1 MGVLEAETID
11 NAWVS
16 EAVVNFLR
24 GPLYTH
30 PLMSFIDESCLVF
43 TPEEENKFQYS
54 EVHDKF
60 KELVDELLTMFLA
73 ELGLSGEEF
82 FDQVSKAQDQLSGFV
97 VSTILTVDD
106 FLMFKAMMV
115 KRNLDLTNL
124 VLQAVEEARRASEE
138 AKEAGPPPPT
148 GTAAAEPGGEDPEG
162 VKSESEALQEGR
174 VPAPLGSAMDRRFQ
188 RARAP
193 PPQAL
198 QVSRTLGESDG
209 KRRELQQ
216 ALRLLQLEDEDVAM
230 AAALAASLKDCA
242 AADTELADINQAI
255 ALSLALDA
263 ELRRMQL
270 EQQHAGATA
279 PETRQD
285 EEQASCSS
293 AKAPAAP
300 SAPSPPTPASSAP
313 PAAPTATASAASAP
327 ATAAPPPAP
336 RVSDAAPAAAAGP
349 RVSEASTSNVPFV
362 VAVAAAP
369 AVAAAAALPPV
380 KLGPRSMAEAP
391 GFVPQGSLSSLP
403 PAKPRTSAEGA
414 PPADALIPGAGSTF
428 TNENSVQRRGAGY
441 SSGGVGGASASSN
454 VNPSPSN
461 SNRSD
466 LTAVR
471 EAAKEAA
478 ETQRSMVAMRS
489 GAAPAGGQADQ
500 WMMAQK
506 AKLVAAQRMERE
518 AETAAYKQQQQQ
530 QPRQAQK
537 GAKLGMG
544 SAAAAAAAT
553 SLETDAKR
561 AALRDRLAQGLK
573 QSLMAP
579 AVPQ

>member
-124 VLQAVEEARRASEE
+124 WPAERRPWSASPHACPASVRRCTAAAVHTGAASCRLCEGPTAWPCRAACQHRSEARWIGASNARRA
-138 AKEAGPPPPT
+138 
-148 GTAAAEPGGEDPEG
+148 
-162 VKSESEALQEGR
+162 
-174 VPAPLGSAMDRRFQ
+174 
-188 RARAP
+188 

-285 EEQASCSS
+285 EL
-293 AKAPAAP
+293 
-300 SAPSPPTPASSAP
+300 
-313 PAAPTATASAASAP
+313 AASRNRLFGRWLSGHP
-327 ATAAPPPAP
+327 D
-336 RVSDAAPAAAAGP
+336 DAALKPLFALPLNLRPLSQLPFEAPQAVEQLLAARQVAGGGD
-349 RVSEASTSNVPFV
+349 ASRIVTSIDLDIQHALERQISRY
-362 VAVAAAP
+362 VAHNASHGVHN
-369 AVAAAAALPPV
+369 AAALLIDTRDMGV
-380 KLGPRSMAEAP
+380 KA
-391 GFVPQGSLSSLP
+391 
-403 PAKPRTSAEGA
+403 
-414 PPADALIPGAGSTF
+414 
-428 TNENSVQRRGAGY
+428 
-441 SSGGVGGASASSN
+441 
-454 VNPSPSN
+454 
-461 SNRSD
+461 
-466 LTAVR
+466 
-471 EAAKEAA
+471 
-478 ETQRSMVAMRS
+478 
-489 GAAPAGGQADQ
+489 
-500 WMMAQK
+500 
-506 AKLVAAQRMERE
+506 LVAAQRMERE